1 MFRMGNCTDVVFCL
15 QDPTGEYVRRWC
27 PELMKL
33 PIEFVHC
40 PWVSSVPR
48 ESPFHSYSNTQSQP
62 QLLTNRVRSSG
73 GAGDV
78 SRRRGRRAGEGLSKE
93 NRDGPRGRQARGA
106 QGGDRRAKGA
116 PGVRAARRERGVA
129 AARAGSN
136 RAMHHAGGLPN
147 VSLFFIISVW
157 TICL

>member
-1 MFRMGNCTDVVFCL
+1 M
-15 QDPTGEYVRRWC
+15 
-27 PELMKL
+27 
-33 PIEFVHC
+33 
-40 PWVSSVPR
+40 
-48 ESPFHSYSNTQSQP
+48 
-62 QLLTNRVRSSG
+62 
-73 GAGDV
+73 

-106 QGGDRRAKGA
+106 QGGDRRAKSA

-147 VSLFFIISVW
+147 VSLFLFYF
-157 TICL
+157 TCGQLE